1 MEVVLHD
8 RAQAG
13 PEGTSKLHQEVAQM
27 PMALLLPS
35 LSLPAPMASW
45 GVPYNQLTEKE
56 KTWAW
61 LKDGSA
67 WCAGTTRKRPV
78 AALKP
83 LSGTPLRVIKGNPPS
98 GQTLASKFFLCFEG
112 EMARRV
118 IIFWFMSCGPWFGRV
133 IRNLEEPWLENW
145 WQVNLG
151 KSTWINLSKWTNNC
165 EDICVPCEYSAKGDL
180 SRGGF

>member
-67 WCAGTTRKRPV
+67 
-78 AALKP
+78 
-83 LSGTPLRVIKGNPPS
+83 
-98 GQTLASKFFLCFEG
+98 
-112 EMARRV
+112 
-118 IIFWFMSCGPWFGRV
+118 
-133 IRNLEEPWLENW
+133 
-145 WQVNLG
+145 
-151 KSTWINLSKWTNNC
+151 
-165 EDICVPCEYSAKGDL
+165 
-180 SRGGF
+180 